1 MTITVV
7 MPVLNEAQALAVTL
21 PHTLSLGFDELILVD
36 GGSTDGTIER
46 AQAAVAT
53 RSPHHGPCSLTIIE
67 APAGRAGQLNAGAA
81 AAQGKVL
88 LFLHADTL
96 LPSDARREITKA
108 LADPSVVA
116 GRFDVRFDRDTLL
129 SRTIARM
136 MNLRSRWTGM
146 MTGDQALFLR
156 SETFRSLG
164 GFAAIPLMEDL
175 ELSRRLKHMG
185 KVASLR
191 AQVVTSYRRWA
202 HCGPIRTIVRMWG
215 LRLLYWL
222 GVSPHRLARYYRPVR

>member
-1 MTITVV
+1 MTISVV

-21 PHTLSLGFDELILVD
+21 RHTLSLGFDELILVD
-36 GGSTDGTIER
+36 GGSTDGTIEL
-46 AQAAVAT
+46 AQAVAT
-53 RSPHHGPCSLTIIE
+53 SSPRHSPCSMTIIT
-67 APAGRAGQLNAGAA
+67 APAGRADQMNAGAA
-81 AAQGKVL
+81 VAQGDIL

-96 LPSDARREITKA
+96 LPNDARLEITNA
-108 LADPSVVA
+108 LADPAVVA

-129 SRTIARM
+129 SRTIARL

-146 MTGDQALFLR
+146 MTGDQALFVR
-156 SETFRSLG
+156 TSTFRTLG

-175 ELSRRLKHMG
+175 ELSRRLKRAG
-185 KVASLR
+185 TVAALR
-191 AQVVTSYRRWA
+191 IQVVTSYRRWA